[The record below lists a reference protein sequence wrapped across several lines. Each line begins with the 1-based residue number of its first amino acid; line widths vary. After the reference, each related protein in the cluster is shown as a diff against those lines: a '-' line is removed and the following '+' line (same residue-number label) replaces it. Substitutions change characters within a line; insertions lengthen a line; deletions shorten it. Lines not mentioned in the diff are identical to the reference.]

1 MTYSTGSRY
10 QITIKTINTM
20 DQRGKG
26 IHGLGNV
33 FENTIWTSL
42 WIHMACNKDQG
53 VNAKKEA

>member
-1 MTYSTGSRY
+1 MNNNRGSRY
-10 QITIKTINTM
+10 GITIKTIDTM

-53 VNAKKEA
+53 FNAKNEA